1 MPYGRHRHGSRGTHG
16 SARWP
21 LLGLGLGGGAVA
33 AAVVATAVGLTQ
45 VAGGQACA
53 SALSPASGV
62 ISGTATHY
70 VLQSGTGNCMFPPPA
85 DGLYVALSPSEY
97 DNAAPC
103 GSYLNVTG
111 PDGSVRVEV
120 FDQCP
125 PCAAGH
131 IDLSETAFAK
141 IAPLAAGLVSVSYQ
155 SIADPPLPGP
165 VGLRVKEGS
174 SQYWLALLVMNAG
187 NPVASVAVRGP
198 SGGWQDLARASFN
211 YWIAAS
217 GAGPGPLRVRVT
229 DTLGHQ
235 VTAHGIAIEP
245 GVVEATGV
253 WMYSGGSTP
262 PPPPPPTSTPSPP
275 APSARTSAPA
285 PATASATPA
294 RPRRSRRPASPS
306 AARLAARPGRSPA
319 APATQGSPAAG
330 ARAPVPAKT
339 C

>member
-1 MPYGRHRHGSRGTHG
+1 MPYGRHRHGIRGIRG
-16 SARWP
+16 NARWP

-53 SALSPASGV
+53 SVRIPAGGVTSG
-62 ISGTATHY
+62 IATHY
-70 VLQSGTGNCMFPPPA
+70 VLQSGTGNCMFTPPA

-103 GSYLNVTG
+103 GSYLEVRG
-111 PDGSVRVEV
+111 PDGSARVEV

-141 IAPLAAGLVSVSYQ
+141 IAPLNAGLVSVSYET
-155 SIADPPLPGP
+155 IADPPLPGP
-165 VGLRVKEGS
+165 VALRVKEGS

-211 YWIAAS
+211 YWIVAS
-217 GAGPGPLRVRVT
+217 GAGPGPLSVRVT

-245 GVVEATGV
+245 GVVQGTGE

-262 PPPPPPTSTPSPP
+262 PPPTFTP
-275 APSARTSAPA
+275 SAPA
-285 PATASATPA
+285 SSAPASSAPATPSGSGTPA
-294 RPRRSRRPASPS
+294 RRPRRPASAS
-306 AARLAARPGRSPA
+306 ASERAARLAARPGRSPA
-319 APATQGSPAAG
+319 APHTATT
-330 ARAPVPAKT
+330 ARRSPVPAST

>member
-1 MPYGRHRHGSRGTHG
+1 MPYGRHRHGIRGN
-16 SARWP
+16 ARWP

-45 VAGGQACA
+45 VAGGRACA
-53 SALSPASGV
+53 SVLSPAGV
-62 ISGTATHY
+62 ISGIATHY
-70 VLQSGTGNCMFPPPA
+70 VLQGGTGNCMFPPPA

-103 GSYLNVTG
+103 GSYLEVRG

-131 IDLSETAFAK
+131 IDLSEAAFAK
-141 IAPLAAGLVSVSYQ
+141 IAPLDAGLVSVSYET
-155 SIADPPLPGP
+155 IADPPLPGP
-165 VGLRVKEGS
+165 VALRVKEGS
-174 SQYWLALLVMNAG
+174 SQYWLALLVLNAG

-211 YWIAAS
+211 YWIVAS
-217 GAGPGPLRVRVT
+217 GAGPGPFSVRVT

-245 GVVEATGV
+245 GVVQGTGE

-262 PPPPPPTSTPSPP
+262 PPPPPPTSTPSAP
-275 APSARTSAPA
+275 ASSAPASSAPATPAASRTPARRPRRPA
-285 PATASATPA
+285 PATA
-294 RPRRSRRPASPS
+294 PAS
-306 AARLAARPGRSPA
+306 AGAGRLAARPGRSPA
-319 APATQGSPAAG
+319 SPDTHPAA
-330 ARAPVPAKT
+330 RRSPVPAST